1 MKLTSLMT
9 LIVVSVSA
17 HSFASTENIILIGG
31 GGEPLGAK
39 ETQFDGSMEG
49 LGDFYQK
56 NKNYNT
62 IVNFNGGHSKT
73 ESKIYSKFSGADI
86 KNNFSAKSYDAII
99 ADTIKKIETGQIPF
113 GGKILLFIDSHGGEK
128 RGQTHSISTSNSAM
142 TNMNSGGEGMVS
154 LDKLKALADLAE
166 KKNVKL
172 GIVDGSCHAGN
183 SLSLAN
189 SKTCVVAASG
199 PLHYAYSNFAATFAK
214 KMNKG
219 KNLEDLF
226 LETSKEINGAGFPM
240 ISTPAGSIV
249 QDEIYPYLT
258 PYMYYHEEYRG
269 MALDKIDTYIT
280 DNISPELVC
289 KRNADYNKLNSIL
302 TLVQQMSDVGARTGE
317 LINPVELSKL
327 KKKIAEYKKTQDSY
341 FTKLAQLDLAA
352 TLDKTEAV
360 STADGGLKSRYT
372 HRELLSTN
380 YSFYI
385 ENKKKMLKDPAL
397 PVKKREQA
405 LAMIEFYKACEA
417 TKARVMREYPQYE
430 AQEKI
435 MKKLRKDD
443 DVGQAIAHEIMKE
456 ANAAYSTYYK
466 LKEKEL
472 NKLPKREPNPCKDF
486 VL

>member
-1 MKLTSLMT
+1 MKITLLMT
-9 LIVVSVSA
+9 LILVSVNAYSA
-17 HSFASTENIILIGG
+17 TNHIILIGG

-39 ETQFDGSMEG
+39 ETQFDESMEN

-56 NKNYNT
+56 NKDYKT

-73 ESKIYSKFSGADI
+73 ESKINSKFSGAEI
-86 KNNFSAKSYDAII
+86 RNKFSAQSYDQIVK
-99 ADTIKKIETGQIPF
+99 DTIKKIETGEIPS

-128 RGQTHSISTSNSAM
+128 KGQTHSISTSNSAM
-142 TNMNSGGEGMVS
+142 TNMNSGGESMVS

-199 PLHYAYSNFAATFAK
+199 PLHYAYSIFGAAFAK

-226 LETSKEINGAGFPM
+226 LETNKEIGGAGFPM

-269 MALDKIDTYIT
+269 MALDKIDNYIK
-280 DNISPELVC
+280 DNSTPELVC
-289 KRNADYNKLNSIL
+289 KRNEDYNKLNSIL
-302 TLVQQMSDVGARTGE
+302 TFVQQMSSVNARTGE
-317 LINPVELSKL
+317 LINPIELSKL
-327 KKKIAEYKKTQDSY
+327 KKKIAEYKETQDSY
-341 FTKLAQLDLAA
+341 FKKLSQLDLR
-352 TLDKTEAV
+352 TLDKTEAI
-360 STADGGLKSRYT
+360 STPDGKLKAQYT

-380 YSFYI
+380 YAFYI
-385 ENKKKMLKDPAL
+385 DNKKQMLKDSSL
-397 PVKKREQA
+397 SDKKREQA
-405 LAMIEFYKACEA
+405 LGMIEFYKACEA
-417 TKARVMREYPQYE
+417 TRARVMREYPQYE

-443 DVGQAIAHEIMKE
+443 DVGQRIAHEIMKE
-456 ANAAYSTYYK
+456 ANTAYTTYYK

-472 NKLPKREPNPCKDF
+472 NKLAKREPNPCKDF